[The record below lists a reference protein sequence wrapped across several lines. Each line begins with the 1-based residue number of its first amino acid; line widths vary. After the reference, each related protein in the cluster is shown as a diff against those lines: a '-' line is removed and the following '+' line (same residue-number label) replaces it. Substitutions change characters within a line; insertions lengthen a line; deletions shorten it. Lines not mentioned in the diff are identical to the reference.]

1 MKYRIFTTSEKAWDG
16 MLSAIKDAR
25 KSIYMEMY
33 FFHDDTHGY
42 DFLAELEA
50 SSRRGLKVIVILD
63 MIGSYGLS
71 KGAIARLKDA
81 GVEVLFYSFF
91 LRRMHRKIL
100 IVDENV
106 AFIGGVNIKS
116 TFHSWKDLQ
125 IRVTGKVVRSIMRSY
140 ARIYRECG
148 GKDVILRNATRKNP
162 NKAPISI
169 RAKLWFV
176 EKGIGRRQF
185 QLRKYYKDRID
196 SARRSIIFVTPY
208 LFPPR
213 WLIASLHK
221 AILRGVAVEI
231 LLPNDTDHVHA
242 NWLNQSYVPFFTGLG
257 AKCYYSH
264 GEMNHAKALLI
275 DEKEGMIGSP
285 NLDLIS
291 FDWNIEAGVFFKEP
305 DMVRD
310 LIHIINGWRRDS
322 TLFTSSDR
330 KFRWYDIVLAFLLRL
345 FGFLPLW

>member
-1 MKYRIFTTSEKAWDG
+1 
-16 MLSAIKDAR
+16 MLSAIRSAE

-33 FFHDDTHGY
+33 LFHDDTRGF
-42 DFLAELEA
+42 DFLSELEA
-50 SSRRGLKVIVILD
+50 SSRRGLRVILVMD
-63 MIGSYGLS
+63 ILGSRDLS
-71 KGAIARLKDA
+71 KDTVMRLRAA
-81 GVEVLFYSFF
+81 GVEVLYYSFF
-91 LRRMHRKIL
+91 LRRTHRKIL
-100 IVDENV
+100 IVDEKI
-106 AFIGGVNIKS
+106 AFIGGVNIKG

-125 IRVTGKVVRSIMRSY
+125 IRVTGPVVRSIIRSY
-140 ARIYRECG
+140 SRVYRECG
-148 GKDVILRNATRKNP
+148 GKDILLRNIVQRKVFQNSEP
-162 NKAPISI
+162 EKIELKLPAMT

-176 EKGIGRRQF
+176 EKGVGRRQY
-185 QLRKYYKDRID
+185 QLRKYYKERIE
-196 SARRSIIFVTPY
+196 SAKKSITFVTPY

-231 LLPNDTDHVHA
+231 LLPNDTDHVYA

-257 AKCYYSH
+257 ARCYYSH

-275 DEKEGMIGSP
+275 DGREGMIGSP

-291 FDWNIEAGVFFKEP
+291 FDWNIEAGVFFKEG

-310 LIHIINGWRRDS
+310 LTKIITGWRSDS
-322 TLFTSSDR
+322 ILFDQSKR